1 MINWTLLLAAASGLL
16 WAASVLLAW
25 HKERAKLQGAGSGQA
40 TGASPKST
48 SLMQER
54 WLVDAPLEVAR
65 RTGLLT
71 RLQLPLASL
80 HGKLVVLRGGVW
92 QYGDTERFAANMVG
106 IGWASWTGG
115 ALLAGLAHEPI
126 ILGLSALMGIMLP
139 VSKLRD
145 PAIQLERRRQDMVL
159 ALPDMLSKLM
169 LLVGAGETVQR
180 AIARC
185 IDVQSMEMKARLLQS
200 QRRKTERFVSELPLQ
215 AEWLRMVHALENGD
229 SFASA
234 IEAFSKRCAVQEVSM
249 FATVMLLHYRKG
261 GEQFSLALRELS
273 FSLWEKRKA
282 TARMRGEEASSKMLF
297 PMVGIFFLLLIAIG
311 APAILMMQA

>member
-1 MINWTLLLAAASGLL
+1 MINWALLLAMGSGLL
-16 WAASVLLAW
+16 WCIAALLVW
-25 HKERAKLQGAGSGQA
+25 QKELAERRTAMVGIGAKAALSLQD
-40 TGASPKST
+40 
-48 SLMQER
+48 R
-54 WLVDAPLEVAR
+54 WLIYAPLEAMR

-71 RLQLPLASL
+71 RLQLPLANL
-80 HGKLVVLRGGVW
+80 HSRLVVLRGSDW
-92 QYGDTERFAANMVG
+92 QYAETERYAANMIG
-106 IGWASWTGG
+106 IGWASWTGI
-115 ALLAGLAHEPI
+115 ALLAAMAQENMM
-126 ILGLSALMGIMLP
+126 LGLGTLIGVLLP
-139 VSKLRD
+139 VSKLRE
-145 PAIQLERRRQDMVL
+145 PAVQLERRRQDMIM

-185 IDVQSMEMKARLLQS
+185 VDARSLEMKARLLQS
-200 QRRKTERFVSELPLQ
+200 QRRKRETMRLEMPLQ
-215 AEWLRMVHALENGD
+215 EEWLRMVHQLENGV

-282 TARMRGEEASSKMLF
+282 TARVRGEEASSKLLF

-311 APAILMMQA
+311 APAVLVMQL

>member
-1 MINWTLLLAAASGLL
+1 MVNWALLLAVVSGLL
-16 WAASVLLAW
+16 WAATVLLVWNKDRGQMDAVGAGQAP
-25 HKERAKLQGAGSGQA
+25 RAKSS
-40 TGASPKST
+40 AS
-48 SLMQER
+48 MQER
-54 WLVDAPLEVAR
+54 WLIDAPLEAAR

-80 HGKLVVLRGGVW
+80 HGKLIVLRGSGW
-92 QYGDTERFAANMVG
+92 QYANTERFAANMIG
-106 IGWASWTGG
+106 IGWATWTGG
-115 ALLAGLAHEPI
+115 ALLAGLAHEQM
-126 ILGLSALMGIMLP
+126 ILGLSALIGILLP

-145 PAIQLERRRQDMVL
+145 PAIQLERRRQNMVL
-159 ALPDMLSKLM
+159 ALPDVLSKLM

-185 IDVQSMEMKARLLQS
+185 VDVQSMEMKARLLQS
-200 QRRKTERFVSELPLQ
+200 QRRKPDPSVPELPLQ
-215 AEWLRMVHALENGD
+215 IEWLRMVHALENGD

-261 GEQFSLALRELS
+261 GEQLSLALRELS

-282 TARMRGEEASSKMLF
+282 TARMRGEEASSKLLF
-297 PMVGIFFLLLIAIG
+297 PMVGIFFLLLIAVG
-311 APAILMMQA
+311 APAVLMMQT

>member
-1 MINWTLLLAAASGLL
+1 MFNWALLLAAGSGLL
-16 WAASVLLAW
+16 WGVSVLLVW
-25 HKERAKLQGAGSGQA
+25 QKERAQRIGVGHAPGMK
-40 TGASPKST
+40 PKS
-48 SLMQER
+48 SSMQEW
-54 WLVDAPLEVAR
+54 WLIAAPLEAAR
-65 RTGLLT
+65 RTGLLAK
-71 RLQLPLASL
+71 LQLPLARL
-80 HGKLVVLRGGVW
+80 HGKLIVLRGSSW
-92 QYGDTERFAANMVG
+92 QYADTERFAANMIG

-115 ALLAGLAHEPI
+115 ALLAALSQESTL
-126 ILGLSALMGIMLP
+126 LGLSALIGVLLP

-185 IDVQSMEMKARLLQS
+185 VDVQSMEMKSRLLQS
-200 QRRKTERFVSELPLQ
+200 QKVRNSSKAVPELPLQ
-215 AEWLRMVHALENGD
+215 VEWLRMVHALENGN

-282 TARMRGEEASSKMLF
+282 TARMRGEEASSKLLF
-297 PMVGIFFLLLIAIG
+297 PMVGIFFQLLIAVG
-311 APAILMMQA
+311 APAVMLMKV